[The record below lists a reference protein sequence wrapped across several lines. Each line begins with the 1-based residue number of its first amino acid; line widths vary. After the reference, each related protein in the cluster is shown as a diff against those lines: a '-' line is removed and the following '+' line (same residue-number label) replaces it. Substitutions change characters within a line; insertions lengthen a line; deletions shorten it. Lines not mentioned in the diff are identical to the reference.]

1 MNVFKKTLT
10 LVILLVVMSSPVLA
24 ANDHQENDYHGH
36 PKVPAGI
43 PSTVKNGMVNS
54 YSTNWA
60 GYDVVTSTGEV
71 TSVKG
76 SWIVPAVNSKVGNS
90 YSANWIGID
99 GDTSSTVEQVGTSSD
114 NPSKNTASYYA
125 WFEFY
130 PEPCY
135 KIDTIQV
142 KPGDLMSAEIK
153 FEDGVCY
160 ANITDKTTGQSYSAK
175 HADTGYEKKSA
186 EWIVEAPWFNRIL
199 PLANFGTTSFGSDY
213 TFIDSTCSAAIN
225 GVSGNISSY
234 GSSVNSITMV
244 NNKGQVKA
252 QPSALSSSG
261 TSFNVAWKRA
271 S

>member
-1 MNVFKKTLT
+1 M
-10 LVILLVVMSSPVLA
+10 ILLVVMASPVLA
-24 ANDHQENDYHGH
+24 ANDHQENDHHGH

-71 TSVKG
+71 TSVNG

-114 NPSKNTASYYA
+114 NPSKNTTSYYA

-135 KIDTIQV
+135 KIDGIQV
-142 KPGDLMSAEIK
+142 NPGDLMSAEVSFKNGI
-153 FEDGVCY
+153 CY
-160 ANITDKTTGQSYSAK
+160 ANITDESTGQSYSAS

-186 EWIVEAPWFNRIL
+186 EWIVEAPWFNRVL

-213 TFIDSTCSAAIN
+213 TLIPDTCSATIN
-225 GVSGNISSY
+225 GVTGNIASY

-244 NNKGQVKA
+244 NNKGKVKA

-261 TSFNVAWKRA
+261 TSFNVVWQRA